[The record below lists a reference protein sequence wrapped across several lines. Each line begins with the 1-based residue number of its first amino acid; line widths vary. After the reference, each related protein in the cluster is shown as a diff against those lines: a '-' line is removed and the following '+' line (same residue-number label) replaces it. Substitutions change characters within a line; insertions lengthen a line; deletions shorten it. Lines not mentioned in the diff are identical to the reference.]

1 MSTISHQP
9 ASRRPIPAR
18 RPRRPAVTARRRRQ
32 RPASFARG
40 AAVAEINITPMVD
53 VLLCLLILVMVIQ
66 PGLLKGLDVQVP
78 PPETGEISATAPRDQ
93 LILHVGPGPAY
104 TLNGIGIPSGQLEGK
119 IREVFNDRAR
129 KVLFVKGTED
139 AVYADVVD
147 AVDRARGAGVKVIG
161 LVPRQPLPDSAGR
174 QEAAPPGR

>member
-1 MSTISHQP
+1 M
-9 ASRRPIPAR
+9 
-18 RPRRPAVTARRRRQ
+18 TARRRRH

-78 PPETGEISATAPRDQ
+78 PPETGELSVTAPRDQ
-93 LILHVGPGPAY
+93 LILHVGPGPTY
-104 TLNGIGIPSGQLEGK
+104 TLNGIGIPAGLLEGK
-119 IREVFNDRAR
+119 VREVFRDRAR

-147 AVDRARGAGVKVIG
+147 AIDRARGAGIKVIG
-161 LVPRQPLPDSAGR
+161 LVPRQPPPDSAGMK
-174 QEAAPPGR
+174 EAATPGQ